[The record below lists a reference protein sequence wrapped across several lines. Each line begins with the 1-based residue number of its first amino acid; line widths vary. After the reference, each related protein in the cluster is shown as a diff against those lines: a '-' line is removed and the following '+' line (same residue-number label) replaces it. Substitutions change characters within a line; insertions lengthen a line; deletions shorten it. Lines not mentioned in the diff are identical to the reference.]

1 MSLQELGKT
10 QANAGQ
16 ETAGSI
22 ISEELNISAPGKL
35 RIIKRNGKGVPFEE
49 DKIKVAVTDLSEKR
63 LMPQIP

>member
-10 QANAGQ
+10 QENAGQ

-35 RIIKRNGKGVPFEE
+35 RIIKRNGKVVPFELPNP
-49 DKIKVAVTDLSEKR
+49 DQPS
-63 LMPQIP
+63 